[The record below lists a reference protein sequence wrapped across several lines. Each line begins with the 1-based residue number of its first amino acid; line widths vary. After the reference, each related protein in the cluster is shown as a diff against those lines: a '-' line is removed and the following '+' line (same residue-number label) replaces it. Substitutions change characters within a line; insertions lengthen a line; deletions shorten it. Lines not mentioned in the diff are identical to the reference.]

1 MRSLSKQELLA
12 LAEERGGL
20 RVSIFLPT
28 HGPGDG
34 EQQDVI
40 RLRNLLRDAERR
52 LTVAGLRPPKAR
64 DLLAPGVALA
74 EDAAFWRDAA
84 GGIAL
89 FLAGDGRRH
98 LRLPYHLRELVVVGT
113 RFHVKPLL
121 PFCCGDGRFYVLALS
136 QRRVRLF
143 EADREELREV
153 ELPGVPAGLAEAM
166 RFDDRQEQIQL
177 HETGP
182 ARPGGR
188 PAAMFHGHGVGSDD
202 AKDRILRYFREV
214 DRGVHGVLGAGRAPL
229 VLAAVD
235 YLHPLYRV
243 ASSYPHIL
251 EEGVPG
257 NPDLLDPRVLHRRAW
272 TLVRDRF
279 RWDQQAAAARFR
291 ELEGGDRATSDLRRI
306 VPAAV
311 AGQVE
316 SLLVPMDTEQWGAAD
331 TATGVV
337 QLHRE
342 PRPGDVDLLDLAA
355 VETLRHGGAAYPL
368 EPGQTRPA
376 ATLRY

>member
-1 MRSLSKQELLA
+1 MTAPSESAPSKPASNKEGPRLRSRSKQELLA

-34 EQQDVI
+34 EQQDMI

-74 EDAAFWRDAA
+74 EDAAFWQDAA

-89 FLAGDGRRH
+89 LLAGDGRRH

-113 RFHVKPLL
+113 VSTSSR
-121 PFCCGDGRFYVLALS
+121 CCRSTAGTAGSTCWRSASGGCGCSRRTGRSCGRSSCPACRPAW
-136 QRRVRLF
+136 RRRC
-143 EADREELREV
+143 ASTTARSRSSST
-153 ELPGVPAGLAEAM
+153 
-166 RFDDRQEQIQL
+166 R
-177 HETGP
+177 P

-235 YLHPLYRV
+235 YLRPLYRA
-243 ASSYPHIL
+243 ASSHPHIL

-291 ELEGGDRATSDLRRI
+291 ELEGGDRAASDLRGSFQPRS
-306 VPAAV
+306 PARSSAAGPHGHRAV
-311 AGQVE
+311 GRRGHRHRRGPA
-316 SLLVPMDTEQWGAAD
+316 PPGAA
-331 TATGVV
+331 AG
-337 QLHRE
+337 
-342 PRPGDVDLLDLAA
+342 
-355 VETLRHGGAAYPL
+355 
-368 EPGQTRPA
+368 
-376 ATLRY
+376 

>member
-20 RVSIFLPT
+20 RVSIYLPT
-28 HGPGDG
+28 HGPGAG
-34 EQQDVI
+34 EQQDAI

-52 LTVAGLRPPKAR
+52 LAVAGLRRRQAS
-64 DLLAPGVALA
+64 DLLAPGIGLA
-74 EDAAFWRDAA
+74 GDTAFWRDA
-84 GGIAL
+84 GDGIAL
-89 FLAGDGRRH
+89 FLAADGSHR
-98 LRLPYHLRELVVVGT
+98 LGLPYHPRELLVVGP

-121 PFCCGDGRFYVLALS
+121 PLFCGDGRFHVLALS

-143 EADREELREV
+143 EGDREGLREMR
-153 ELPGVPAGLAEAM
+153 LPGVPAGLAEAM
-166 RFDDRQEQIQL
+166 RFDDRQEQLQL

-188 PAAMFHGHGVGSDD
+188 PAAMFHGHGVGADD

-214 DRGVHGVLGAGRAPL
+214 DHGVHGALRDGRAPL

-235 YLHPLYRV
+235 YLRPLYR
-243 ASSYPHIL
+243 AISTYPHLL
-251 EEGVPG
+251 EEGISG
-257 NPDLLDPRVLHRRAW
+257 NPDQLDPGTLHARAW
-272 TLVRDRF
+272 RVVSDRF
-279 RWDQQAAAARFR
+279 LSGQQAAAARYR
-291 ELEGGDRATSDLRRI
+291 ALEGGDRATNDLRRI

-311 AGQVE
+311 AGRVE
-316 SLLVPMDTEQWGAAD
+316 TLLVPMSTERWGGAD
-331 TATGVV
+331 PATGAVR
-337 QLHRE
+337 LHRK

-355 VETLRHGGAAYPL
+355 VETLRHGGTAYPL
-368 EPGQTRPA
+368 EPGRTRPA